1 MRKTEITILLDMNA
15 ECRND
20 LASFV
25 TKITRRTACND
36 VLVRLVGCGL
46 NERTSRPLV
55 AVRSFLPA
63 TGELNKQMVELLKT
77 PFAQDRGGL
86 AEGLKFILSSL
97 DDKGDVNHVV
107 FVVSDLSEPSFTV
120 ELPLIEKLRA
130 SGVLVRCIPPNMPE
144 SVVGVMR
151 ERGGGFVRV
160 VERRGDMTILARY
173 SCQYGPK
180 EREFTDYVVRELLS
194 FKASIDV
201 ERFTRP
207 VADGGWG
214 WSIDH
219 VQNLY
224 GDVLWNNPQIFY
236 VNKSNSIHW
245 RGNRNSGA
253 KCARITGYTYAI
265 EASDYV
271 RCKAE
276 LEVAARMALTG
287 IVGVSD
293 PVEKARILHDYI
305 VTHCEYDTRGIN
317 NPKPEFRTA
326 YDVLVRHGAVCEG
339 YVMAYRYLLALAG
352 IESEEVVSK
361 KMKHCWSY
369 LHLNDHWYHVDVTW
383 DDPMF
388 VGKPSN
394 YVSHSCFL
402 LSDSA
407 LRAKGYSKWDV
418 RGLPPADDPMYDKK
432 VWPRS
437 HARGRH
443 K

>member
-1 MRKTEITILLDMNA
+1 MRKTEITILMDMNA
-15 ECRND
+15 ECRSS

-25 TKITRRTACND
+25 AKISRRAACNG

-46 NERTSRPLV
+46 NERTARPLV
-55 AVRSFLPA
+55 TARKFLST
-63 TGELNKQMVELLKT
+63 TGELNKQMVELLNT
-77 PFAQDRGGL
+77 PFAEGRGGL
-86 AEGLKFILSSL
+86 MEGLRFSLSSL
-97 DDKGDVNHVV
+97 DAKDGVKHVV
-107 FVVSDLSEPSFTV
+107 FVVSDLPEVSFKA

-130 SGVLVRCIPPNMPE
+130 SGVLVRCVPPNMPE
-144 SVVGVMR
+144 SVIGVMR
-151 ERGGGFVRV
+151 ERGGGYVRV

-180 EREFTDYVVRELLS
+180 EREFTDYVVGELLS
-194 FKASIDV
+194 FKPSIDV

-245 RGNRNSGA
+245 RGSRDSGA
-253 KCARITGYTYAI
+253 KWARITGYTYAI

-276 LEVAARMALTG
+276 LEAAARIALAE
-287 IVGVSD
+287 VSGVSD

-305 VTHCEYDTRGIN
+305 VTHCEYDTRGID

-352 IESEEVVSK
+352 VESEEVVSK

-383 DDPMF
+383 DDPIF
-388 VGKPSN
+388 AGKPSN
-394 YVSHSCFL
+394 YVSHSNFL

-407 LRAKGYSKWDV
+407 IRAKKHSDWDV
-418 RGLPPADDPMYDKK
+418 RGLPSADDMTYDKK
-432 VWPRS
+432 VWPRCR
-437 HARGRH
+437 ARGRY